1 MITCINL
8 SNPRKYI
15 TDRINEAKFNYKMM
29 PKEKQRKIDTA
40 IEITGTTL
48 IITITNINP
57 VSAASSDKIISAL
70 NPLIDLVQGIGY
82 PLAVLSMTGGAI
94 TMMFNKRLGVKIIKD
109 TAIAFLVLQFVPGL
123 MKILL
128 EVGRALRQ

>member
-8 SNPRKYI
+8 SKPRKSLE
-15 TDRINEAKFNYKMM
+15 DKINEVKFNYMM
-29 PKEKQRKIDTA
+29 LPKDKQKKIDTF
-40 IEITGTTL
+40 IEITQTAL
-48 IITITNINP
+48 VITVSLATP
-57 VSAASSDKIISAL
+57 VNAAASDKIISAL
-70 NPLIDLVQGIGY
+70 NPLIDLVQAMGY

-128 EVGRALRQ
+128 DVGRALRQ